1 MIRFLLLHRIEWTD
15 AHPRLMLGLTIA
27 AMCLASAIDPSVPQ

>member
-1 MIRFLLLHRIEWTD
+1 MIRFLLLHRIELTD
-15 AHPRLMLGLTIA
+15 RYPGLMLALTIA

>member
-15 AHPRLMLGLTIA
+15 RHPGLMFALAIA
-27 AMCLASAIDPSVPQ
+27 AMCLASAIDPSVTQ

>member
-15 AHPRLMLGLTIA
+15 RHPGLMLA
-27 AMCLASAIDPSVPQ
+27 LALMFACFALSLDPAVLQ